1 MMEDKQL
8 FDLTEKQ
15 RLEIN
20 KLVES
25 GRRDVPP
32 FYDEGECEIIY
43 YPVTDGE
50 LKVFHHKPEKKESK
64 RPIVFLPGYISA
76 PPSWVDFPRTHH
88 GISEYYYLESRE
100 KASSKLRRHRKL
112 KFTIEE
118 SARDLQKAIKHLGLE
133 NKDYVLFATSYGGAI
148 VLQAISEELI
158 NPPTV
163 IVFDPAVKWVYSN
176 AFTNFINFITP
187 PLVLGVLR
195 IIIARLYLLKM
206 KNEAQKKRYMLK
218 VKGIQA
224 WKFRKCTH
232 QNRKYDISAKLPSI
246 EKDISIFHGPLDKY
260 HPREEFYNYAKT
272 LPKGRFFFME
282 TDKNDRELLAGVIA
296 TEFAKITKVEDIPK
310 KLLQFEIK

>member
-1 MMEDKQL
+1 MMDEKQL
-8 FDLTEKQ
+8 FILTEEQ
-15 RLEIN
+15 RQEISVLLEY
-20 KLVES
+20 
-25 GRRDVPP
+25 GRRDVSP
-32 FYDEGECEIIY
+32 FYNEGECEIIY

-50 LKVFHHKPEKKESK
+50 LKVFHHNPEKKETK

-76 PPSWVDFPRTHH
+76 PPSWVDFTRTHH
-88 GISEYYYLESRE
+88 EICEYYYLESRE
-100 KASSKLRRHRKL
+100 KASSKLKRHRRL

-118 SARDLQKAIKHLGLE
+118 SARDLQKAIKHLDLE

-148 VLQAISEELI
+148 VLQAISENLI
-158 NPPTV
+158 NPSTV
-163 IVFDPAVKWVYSN
+163 ILFDPAVKWIYSK

-187 PLVLGVLR
+187 PFILGVLR

-218 VKGIQA
+218 VKSVQA

-232 QNRKYDISAKLPSI
+232 QNRKYDISTKLPHI
-246 EKDISIFHGPLDKY
+246 KKDISIFHGPLDKY

-296 TEFAKITKVEDIPK
+296 TEFAKITKDEDIPQ